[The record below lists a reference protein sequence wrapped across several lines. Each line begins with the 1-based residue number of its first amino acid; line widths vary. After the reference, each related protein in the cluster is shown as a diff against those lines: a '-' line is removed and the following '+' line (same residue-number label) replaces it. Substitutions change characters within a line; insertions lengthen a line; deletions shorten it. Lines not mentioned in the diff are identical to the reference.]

1 MKLSRW
7 VPYLVYLVT
16 VAVLAAVYLI
26 AAKLGLK
33 LAFVHASATAVWPP
47 TGIAL
52 AAFLVFG
59 YRAWPGIFAGAY
71 LANITTAG
79 TVATSL
85 GIAAGNTLEGLTGA
99 YLVNRFAG
107 GIHAFERPQ
116 DAFQSSCGR
125 RFDSV
130 HVKRRRPPS
139 CSRGSRSGTPCVGS
153 VPLPGKRR
161 TSPCCCCKRSSASPP
176 CWPWCLRRWW
186 PSAIGLQ
193 RNARRSLRS
202 CSTPTSTSRPYEVCC
217 PCAPPA
223 RRSAMT
229 RATGTMSRT
238 ISTRIRRR
246 RSPTA
251 SVRTA

>member
-7 VPYLVYLVT
+7 VPHLVYLVT
-16 VAVLAAVYLI
+16 VAVLAAAYLI

-59 YRAWPGIFAGAY
+59 YRVWPGIFAGAY

-116 DAFQSSCGR
+116 DVFKFAVLAGMLSTMVSPALGDR
-125 RFDSV
+125 KSV
-130 HVKRRRPPS
+130 V
-139 CSRGSRSGTPCVGS
+139 
-153 VPLPGKRR
+153 
-161 TSPCCCCKRSSASPP
+161 
-176 CWPWCLRRWW
+176 
-186 PSAIGLQ
+186 
-193 RNARRSLRS
+193 
-202 CSTPTSTSRPYEVCC
+202 
-217 PCAPPA
+217 
-223 RRSAMT
+223 
-229 RATGTMSRT
+229 
-238 ISTRIRRR
+238 
-246 RSPTA
+246 
-251 SVRTA
+251 